1 MDFRSIFRVFTVGVF
16 VSSLKFMGYL
26 GPVITKYTKK
36 NICLFWFLF
45 LPVVVKI
52 GNVAGGSGGDGAEC
66 A

>member
-1 MDFRSIFRVFTVGVF
+1 MDSRSIFRVFTVGVF

-36 NICLFWFLF
+36 HCLFWFLF
-45 LPVVVKI
+45 LRVVVKI
-52 GNVAGGSGGDGAEC
+52 GNVAAGSGGDGAEC

>member
-26 GPVITKYTKK
+26 GPVIAKYTK
-36 NICLFWFLF
+36 NITTWFLS

-52 GNVAGGSGGDGAEC
+52 GNVAAGSGGDGAEC